1 MEIIEV
7 TTSGQYKQFLKLPQ
21 AIYTDKY
28 PNYVTPLNLHLKMMI
43 GKLGSK
49 QKHLFIAKKGNE
61 VVARCGF
68 KVHKH
73 GKHETLNFGF
83 FECKEGHLDAAQALI
98 NKGHSL
104 YPQLIVRGP
113 FHFRMEDPYIG
124 ILIEGYEQ
132 EPYFLMSY
140 NPPYYLEYL
149 EKCGMVK
156 TMDLFTYELSAKTP
170 VDPLITK
177 NADTARSNGY
187 KIRFVNKKK
196 LREEAIVIA
205 KIFNDALSDNW
216 GFEEFIQEQVD
227 EMVLMFKYFLDL
239 RVIAIVHKDGKDVG
253 CLIMI
258 PNFNEMI
265 KASKGKFSIATLW
278 RYFNRQ
284 KYTQG
289 KLRGYALGVLKEHH
303 GQGIGSLL
311 VDEMYKIGP
320 SIGYHSAEI
329 SWVLANN
336 GPMNELSKAM
346 NGKQSKVYRIFDKA
360 PLQS

>member
-1 MEIIEV
+1 M
-7 TTSGQYKQFLKLPQ
+7 KQFLELPQ
-21 AIYTDKY
+21 RIYTDKY
-28 PNYVTPLNLHLKMMI
+28 PNYVTPLNLHMKMMI
-43 GKLGSK
+43 GKLNST
-49 QKHLFIAKKGNE
+49 QKMLFIAQKGNE
-61 VVARCGF
+61 IVARCGF

-73 GKHETLNFGF
+73 SGKEALHFGF
-83 FECKEGHLDAAQALI
+83 FECTEGHLDAAKALI
-98 NKGHSL
+98 EKGHSL
-104 YPQLIVRGP
+104 FPNLTMRGP

-124 ILIEGYEQ
+124 ILVEGFELD
-132 EPYFLMSY
+132 PYFLMSY
-140 NPPYYLEYL
+140 NPPYYSDYL
-149 EKCGMVK
+149 EKSGMKK
-156 TMDLFTYELSAKTP
+156 TMDLYTYELSTYNP

-177 NADTARSNGY
+177 NANVARNNGY
-187 KIRFVNKKK
+187 SIRFPDKKN
-196 LREEAIVIA
+196 LRTEATSIA

-216 GFEEFIQEQVD
+216 GFEEFIKEQVD

-258 PNFNEMI
+258 PNFNAMI
-265 KASKGKFSIATLW
+265 KPSKGKFTLKTLW

-284 KYTQG
+284 KLSQG

-311 VDEMYKIGP
+311 VDEMYKIGGR
-320 SIGYHSAEI
+320 IGYNYAEI

-346 NGKQSKVYRIFDKA
+346 NGKQNKVYRIFDR
-360 PLQS
+360 PPVITQSIN